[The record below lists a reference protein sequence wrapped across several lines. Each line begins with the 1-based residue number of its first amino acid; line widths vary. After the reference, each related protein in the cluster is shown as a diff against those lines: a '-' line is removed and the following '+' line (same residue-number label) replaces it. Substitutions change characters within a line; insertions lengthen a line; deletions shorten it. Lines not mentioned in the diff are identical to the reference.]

1 MNVSDQKSKKIGR
14 RLIRTETKTAGNL
27 CPYVQ
32 IHPHGTRE
40 EVKHAVNHLL
50 PFSTRK
56 QKLLCFGL
64 EGKLMFGMLHSL
76 QSFVS
81 KMSPVSVKDKFLSYK
96 TNKYC
101 LTMLEP
107 PSGVKFV
114 INTDVSSS
122 GVQELV
128 HTIYKQVYVEYIT
141 MNPII
146 EVGEEI
152 KCELFRQKLDNLIK
166 QSVIHSSKAE

>member
-1 MNVSDQKSKKIGR
+1 MVMYGLCLQVWALWAFGRMLFYHEWQRKKKS
-14 RLIRTETKTAGNL
+14 
-27 CPYVQ
+27 
-32 IHPHGTRE
+32 
-40 EVKHAVNHLL
+40 
-50 PFSTRK
+50 RK
-56 QKLLCFGL
+56 SIEQ